1 MEGVINFIMR
11 YHDLCLEK
19 AKEYPEYADNMKKV
33 AENTNCLLVDHT
45 ALTKKVC
52 EEYGKTKSTE
62 LIYNV
67 GDGTHLGE
75 YGATLYA
82 RLAVQE
88 LIKQNILTEYL
99 NADPELILSSPEYNF
114 GKCYANTVNIHSFSV
129 SGIDLDPVN
138 GNVTIT
144 VPSEFSIS
152 KEQDGNYTQ
161 QITIP
166 YENGNLSITPFFV
179 KYAPEDTG
187 ISTGNITVSN
197 GKSSP

>member
-1 MEGVINFIMR
+1 MGS
-11 YHDLCLEK
+11 DG
-19 AKEYPEYADNMKKV
+19 KELDYVAAMKKV

-88 LIKQNILTEYL
+88 LIKQNIL
-99 NADPELILSSPEYNF
+99 
-114 GKCYANTVNIHSFSV
+114 
-129 SGIDLDPVN
+129 N
-138 GNVTIT
+138 GFTTFICKRN
-144 VPSEFSIS
+144 
-152 KEQDGNYTQ
+152 K
-161 QITIP
+161 
-166 YENGNLSITPFFV
+166 FFI
-179 KYAPEDTG
+179 K
-187 ISTGNITVSN
+187 II
-197 GKSSP
+197 